1 MIFWFT
7 GLAIAAVGKT
17 AGEVV
22 REVRRQFK
30 ENPGIME
37 YKQKPDYRACVSLVT
52 EVRGVK
58 NPACTRLLPAPLY
71 PAMAARDSLLDLPST
86 GLYPVNVGRSLAGL
100 FA

>member
-52 EVRGVK
+52 EVSESSDR
-58 NPACTRLLPAPLY
+58 TW
-71 PAMAARDSLLDLPST
+71 
-86 GLYPVNVGRSLAGL
+86 L
-100 FA
+100 FCLCEHSMRYKLISWRE